1 MVYRIFFISICVFF
15 VLAAAFFTVRT
26 TKGAFGEPAVC
37 SVSPQTIVAGGSS
50 TINWSSPGIYCIAS
64 MGWSG
69 SFAANGSKEVSPT
82 DSTSYILQCFNA
94 NGTATSCSAHV
105 FVLDAALRPTVS
117 CAASPLKIKKGQS
130 TTITWNSTGSSACF
144 ASGGWAGSKATS
156 GSQIVSPEIST
167 AYILA
172 CPAFG
177 LEAQCSTIVEV
188 EEFPTGPSNQVV
200 ADATI
205 ICDNGRPTA
214 PTKNIAVSEGNYI
227 CLSASADGGKG
238 GSRSIGGS
246 IVKYEWDLN
255 SDGLF
260 SNTSQDKSCFNSPTC
275 PTTFTPF
282 APITVNLKVTDNRGL
297 FALDSVSVGL
307 LKPPPPSPAP
317 ALLPAVKPTVKAP
330 VKTAAKQPVFKEPIK
345 KTLDILSSASIF
357 DKTYGYNNTELICRL
372 FQ

>member
-1 MVYRIFFISICVFF
+1 MVYRFFFISACVIL
-15 VLAAAFFTVRT
+15 VLAAVFFAIRPI
-26 TKGAFGEPAVC
+26 KGAFGEPTIC
-37 SVSPQTIVAGGSS
+37 SASPQTIVAGGSS
-50 TINWSSPGIYCIAS
+50 KITWSSPGTYCVAS

-69 SFAANGSKEVSPT
+69 SFAANGSKDVSPK
-82 DSTSYILQCFNA
+82 DSTSYILQCFND

-117 CAASPLKIKKGQS
+117 CSASPQKIKKGQS
-130 TTITWNSTGSSACF
+130 TTIAWNSTGASACS

-156 GSQIVSPEIST
+156 GSQIVSPDTST

-188 EEFPTGPSNQVV
+188 EELSAGPSGEVV

-205 ICDNGRPTA
+205 TCNNGRSTA
-214 PTKNIAVSEGNYI
+214 PTKSIAVPEGNYV
-227 CLSASADGGKG
+227 CLSANADGGKG

-275 PTTFTPF
+275 PVTFTPF
-282 APITVNLKVTDNRGL
+282 APITVNLKVTDSRGL
-297 FALDSVSVGL
+297 FALDSVSIGL
-307 LKPPPPSPAP
+307 LKSPSPPPAP
-317 ALLPAVKPTVKAP
+317 ALQPVAKPIIKAP
-330 VKTAAKQPVFKEPIK
+330 TKTVKTAAKTPAA
-345 KTLDILSSASIF
+345 LSSASIF
-357 DKTYGYNNTELICRL
+357 DKAYGYDSTELICRL
-372 FQ
+372 FK